1 MHQDAEL
8 ISHFGGATKMAERLG
23 YDLKKGGVQRV
34 HNWTLRGIP
43 AGVERANPWISRVR
57 RAIGRRSRPAVAQ
70 EAAAG
75 AAA

>member
-8 ISHFGGATKMAERLG
+8 ISHLGGATKMAARLG
-23 YDLKKGGVQRV
+23 YDLKNGGVQRV

-57 RAIGRRSRPAVAQ
+57 RTIGRRSRLAAVQ
-70 EAAAG
+70 EAAVST
-75 AAA
+75 AA